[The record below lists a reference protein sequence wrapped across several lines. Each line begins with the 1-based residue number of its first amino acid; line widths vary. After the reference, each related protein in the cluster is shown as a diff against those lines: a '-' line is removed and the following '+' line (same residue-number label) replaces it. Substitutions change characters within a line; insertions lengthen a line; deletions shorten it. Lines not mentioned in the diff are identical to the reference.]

1 MSSRVHSAGCGAC
14 VAVLVLCIP
23 LAAQAKP
30 ITGKL
35 SKRGYTVVALA
46 ANGEARADSA
56 TGRRFRVRAPARQV
70 TLHLRDADGR
80 YAGPIVLDRARR
92 GKRAIVGVAA
102 GAALGRVE
110 VKARRGF
117 AKVTGELPPAL
128 VDAERFARAR
138 RGAPI
143 GAGVFGRVRS
153 RSARGPS
160 DDRDLDGIPAA
171 LDIDDDGDLVLDN
184 LERPT
189 GAGASQAG
197 SIFSLHAFTGTG
209 PNPQDTVNANARLA
223 GNPDAPAFSDAEL
236 SSGFARYGNVL
247 VGIADPDA
255 ELDCGG
261 MPDPADPDGWIA
273 GLPYCTRG
281 GTGDALTRG
290 GVLGGTEPFPGPPG
304 GYFDADGDGLG
315 SLVGPTEAPVLHLAP
330 RATACPDP
338 AQRDPSIPSQ
348 ICTGDELIERVPG
361 SPQVF
366 VGNVPEVISSHT
378 TLESYRDGAG
388 NQTAIPYPLAPGSPG
403 TVGGELPIFPCPSG
417 APSPCEAAGDMALTL
432 EVWQPQRRPIGQ
444 GTYREACLDND
455 PPCAWVDVGGLTYQV
470 GVGSG
475 SSWGAPSGYH
485 CPQSS
490 LSTTM
495 SPGELRP
502 AELGEV
508 GGTIDQAGGFTHLAA
523 DRAADPANVI
533 TFSVNITKCLAD
545 LNAELQ
551 RQGSPDTLSWPQG
564 EAREL
569 QFVGRGPGNVIAS
582 GTSFWFERR

>member
-1 MSSRVHSAGCGAC
+1 MQTRTTVAAGA
-14 VAVLVLCIP
+14 AVL
-23 LAAQAKP
+23 AALLVTSPPVVAGKRV
-30 ITGKL
+30 TGKL
-35 SKRGYTVVALA
+35 SKPGYTVVALDA
-46 ANGEARADSA
+46 HGEARAYTA
-56 TGRRFRVRAPARQV
+56 TKRRFRVRAPARRV

-102 GAALGRVE
+102 GAALGRVK
-110 VKARRGF
+110 VKAGRGF
-117 AKVTGELPPAL
+117 ATVTKELPARR
-128 VDAERFARAR
+128 VDEKRFARAH

-153 RSARGPS
+153 RAARGPR
-160 DDRDLDGIPAA
+160 DDRDLDGIPDA

-184 LERPT
+184 LERPA
-189 GAGASQAG
+189 GAGASQAESTFG
-197 SIFSLHAFTGTG
+197 LHAFTGTG
-209 PNPQDTVNANARLA
+209 PNPQDTVNANARLP
-223 GNPDAPAFSDAEL
+223 GNADAPAFSDAEL
-236 SSGFARYGNVL
+236 SAVFARYGEVL
-247 VGIADPDA
+247 VGIPDPAA

-261 MPDPADPDGWIA
+261 MPDPADPDGWIG

-304 GYFDADGDGLG
+304 GYFDPDGDGLG
-315 SLVGPTEAPVLHLAP
+315 SLVGPTEAPQLHLAP
-330 RATACPDP
+330 RVTACPDR

-366 VGNVPEVISSHT
+366 VGNVPEVIATNT

-403 TVGGELPIFPCPSG
+403 TPGGELPIFPCPSG
-417 APSPCEAAGDMALTL
+417 APSPCEAAGDMTLTL

-444 GTYREACLDND
+444 GASREACLDND

-470 GVGSG
+470 GVGG
-475 SSWGAPSGYH
+475 FSWGGTSGYH

-495 SPGELRP
+495 GPGELRP

-508 GGTIDQAGGFTHLAA
+508 GGSIDQAGGFTHLAA

-533 TFSVNITKCLAD
+533 IFSVNITRCLAD

-564 EAREL
+564 EVREL

-582 GTSFWFERR
+582 GTSFWFERS